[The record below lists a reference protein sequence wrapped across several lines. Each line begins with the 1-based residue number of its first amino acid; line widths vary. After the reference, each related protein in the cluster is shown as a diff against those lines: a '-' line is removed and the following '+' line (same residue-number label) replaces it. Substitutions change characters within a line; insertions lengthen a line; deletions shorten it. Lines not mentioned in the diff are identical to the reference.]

1 MRIWSL
7 VRLARS
13 LKIPP
18 PENPYF
24 DPTKPHHTPHGF
36 RNNHPQPPP
45 SAEHFAKLQQEMRQA
60 RTTQPA
66 QIDLAPVAPDLAFLH
81 NNVTQPSVTWIG
93 HSTVLV
99 QIAGRNILTDPMFST
114 RASPLPFVGPKRHQP
129 PGIALRDLPHI
140 DLVVISHSHYDHL
153 DLRSV
158 RRLAKQSG
166 GPPHYAVPLGV
177 ERWFARHLPR
187 VDAGHVTAL
196 DWWGSATLDGIEVT
210 LAPVHHWSART
221 PWDRNVNLWG
231 GWCVERAGFR
241 FFFSGDIAY
250 SPDAAEVGR
259 RLGPFDLAAIA
270 VGHYEPRWF
279 MRGSHV
285 NPDEAV
291 RVHRDLG
298 SRRSLAIHYGTFE
311 RLTAEPLDQPLLDLA
326 QARRTHGVP
335 EEEFFSLR
343 HGETRV
349 IEDAAAP
356 GARNARSRAIAP

>member
-1 MRIWSL
+1 MNLWSL
-7 VRLARS
+7 VRLARG
-13 LKIPP
+13 LKLAP

-24 DPTKPHHTPHGF
+24 DPTKPHHTPAGF
-36 RNNHPQPPP
+36 RNNYPQRPP
-45 SAEHFAKLQQEMRQA
+45 SAEDLERLRREMRQA
-60 RTTQPA
+60 REARPA
-66 QIDLAPVAPDLAFLH
+66 PALLTPVAPDLAFLH
-81 NNVTQPSVTWIG
+81 ANRVKPSVTWIG

-99 QIAGRNILTDPMFST
+99 QMAGRNILTDPIFSA
-114 RASPLPFVGPKRHQP
+114 RASPLPFAGPKRHQP
-129 PGIALRDLPHI
+129 PGIALRDLPPI

-158 RRLAKQSG
+158 RALARQPG
-166 GPPHYAVPLGV
+166 GAPHYAVPLGL
-177 ERWFARHLPR
+177 ERWFARHVRRLDADR
-187 VDAGHVTAL
+187 VAAL
-196 DWWGSATLDGIEVT
+196 DWWESATLRGIQVT

-221 PWDRNVNLWG
+221 PWDRNANLWG
-231 GWCVERAGFR
+231 GWCLERAGFR

-250 SPDAAEVGR
+250 SADAAQIGA

-270 VGHYEPRWF
+270 IGHYEPRWF

-291 RVHRDLG
+291 RVHRDIR

-311 RLTAEPLDQPLLDLA
+311 RLTAEPLDQPLSDLA
-326 QARRTHGVP
+326 QARAAQGVA

-349 IEDAAAP
+349 LDSFTGE
-356 GARNARSRAIAP
+356 NTT